1 MRALGATEEQIAA
14 ANLTP
19 IDADFE
25 VWEENWATV
34 QMFLRIQTQW
44 RVSMSGPV
52 GLDYASLNWL
62 CTLYPVEDQQL
73 LFEGLQIMEF
83 TALNCFSKKT

>member
-1 MRALGATEEQIAA
+1 MPEDQLAALKLDSVAK
-14 ANLTP
+14 
-19 IDADFE
+19 DFE
-25 VWEENWATV
+25 VWDDNWATV

-44 RVSMSGPV
+44 RVSMGGPV

-73 LFEGLQIMEF
+73 LFEGLQVMEI
-83 TALNCFSKKT
+83 TALNCFNKKN

>member
-1 MRALGATEEQIAA
+1 MSDDQLAA
-14 ANLTP
+14 VKLESV
-19 IDADFE
+19 DKDCD
-25 VWEENWATV
+25 VWEENWPIV

-62 CTLYPVEDQQL
+62 CTCIQ
-73 LFEGLQIMEF
+73 
-83 TALNCFSKKT
+83 

>member
-1 MRALGATEEQIAA
+1 MPEDQLAALKLDSVAK
-14 ANLTP
+14 
-19 IDADFE
+19 DFE
-25 VWEENWATV
+25 VWDDNWATV

-44 RVSMSGPV
+44 RVSMNGPI

-73 LFEGLQIMEF
+73 LFEGLQVMEI
-83 TALNCFSKKT
+83 TALNCFNKKN

>member
-1 MRALGATEEQIAA
+1 MSDDQLAA
-14 ANLTP
+14 SKRNLS
-19 IDADFE
+19 IKIE

-83 TALNCFSKKT
+83 TALNCFSKKN